1 MCGYEFTN
9 KLARMFQDVK
19 VSEDLCVKFFE
30 SLKSQ
35 SNSTNKNQTMTHLL
49 GLDFNIYI
57 LQVTI
62 ILFSSVN
69 FIFSFYYIGKLMA
82 CFSNSKYHLLYST
95 TIRKINSLSQ
105 LILYFPF
112 KFIPRSIFSS
122 SNYSIM
128 NNTAEESYSGCTI
141 YPPVYSMRF
150 NCLRTVSFT
159 CSRCANVSL

>member
-1 MCGYEFTN
+1 
-9 KLARMFQDVK
+9 
-19 VSEDLCVKFFE
+19 
-30 SLKSQ
+30 
-35 SNSTNKNQTMTHLL
+35 
-49 GLDFNIYI
+49 
-57 LQVTI
+57 
-62 ILFSSVN
+62 
-69 FIFSFYYIGKLMA
+69 MA

-159 CSRCANVSL
+159 CSRCANVSLWSSILCYYGYISDGNTNIVQWSSEAVIQRAWRINETLDKRTRETTLHSNSK